1 MEKIDNILKNLQ
13 HVKATPPP
21 DAWSQLLNTVEKHQ
35 HSEEQLFIRLK
46 ELSDYQQRPP
56 SYLYDKIYAA
66 VQKNITPKTFA
77 PVIDFFIQ
85 YKQIAA
91 IAVLLLL
98 GYFAYLFIADNF
110 NSQEPKDLAVT
121 PGIVVPPEPHTDT
134 TLLNDTAFSPA
145 GNKGLHLVK
154 KIKTPLKNNYYG
166 LGVEPENA
174 FESSV
179 VTVDGKTFEIKD
191 NNLIFT
197 FASFKYNEVPS
208 VLLNTNEEHVFIQVD
223 NYTALAVNKNMRSL
237 IKQMYKTKKNGSFT
251 RKANRYRKKLAD
263 WQNADDIKFDSTLN
277 YNPLDPFDLGD
288 FILQL
293 K

>member
-21 DAWSQLLNTVEKHQ
+21 DAWSRLLNTVEKHQ
-35 HSEEQLFIRLK
+35 HAEEQLLIRLK
-46 ELSDYQQRPP
+46 ELSNYQQRPP
-56 SYLYDKIYAA
+56 ADLYDKIFAA
-66 VQKNITPKTFA
+66 VQKNVSSKVIS

-85 YKQIAA
+85 YRQVAA
-91 IAVLLLL
+91 AAVLLLL
-98 GYFAYLFIADNF
+98 GYFAYLFISGNF
-110 NSQEPKDLAVT
+110 NSQKPQEMAVKPSPITT
-121 PGIVVPPEPHTDT
+121 PEQPTDSSVIVDT
-134 TLLNDTAFSPA
+134 IFTS
-145 GNKGLHLVK
+145 GEKKGLHLVK
-154 KIKTPLKNNYYG
+154 KIKIPLKKKYYG
-166 LGVEPENA
+166 LDIETENA

-179 VTVDGKTFEIKD
+179 VMVDGKSFEIKD

-197 FASFKYNEVPS
+197 FASFKYDEVPS
-208 VLLNTNEEHVFIQVD
+208 VLLNTSDENVYIQVD
-223 NYTALAVNKNMRSL
+223 NYTSLAVNKNMRSL
-237 IKQMYKTKKNGSFT
+237 IKQMYKTRKNGSFT
-251 RKANRYRKKLAD
+251 RKASRYRKKLTD